1 MLMHLLNLHLFPNNP
16 LFVVVVVVVVV
27 VILVGD
33 EASKESIQN

>member
-1 MLMHLLNLHLFPNNP
+1 MLMHLFNLHLFPNNP
-16 LFVVVVVVVVV
+16 LFVVVVVVVV

>member
-1 MLMHLLNLHLFPNNP
+1 MHLLNLHLFPNNP

-27 VILVGD
+27 VVILVGD